1 MTCGCG
7 EPETGPVVGAW
18 VPRRGIQ
25 VLPVAVG
32 VTASPF
38 APSLRLPWLA
48 GWVVPRA
55 RGGRQADLAEIF
67 GTD

>member
-1 MTCGCG
+1 M
-7 EPETGPVVGAW
+7 
-18 VPRRGIQ
+18 
-25 VLPVAVG
+25 LPVAVG

-48 GWVVPRA
+48 GGVVPRA